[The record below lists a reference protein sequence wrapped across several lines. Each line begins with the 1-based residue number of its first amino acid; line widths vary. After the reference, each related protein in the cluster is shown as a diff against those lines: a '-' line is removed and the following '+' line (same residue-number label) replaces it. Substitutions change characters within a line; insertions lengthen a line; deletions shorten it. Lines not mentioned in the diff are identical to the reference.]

1 MIQIYDQLC
10 PFFLA
15 IIENGHLSDAHL
27 CGLTMKNNDHL
38 IVMDFLN
45 KPHFV
50 IGIVHCD
57 INKWAYVPAAVP
69 AAVRYF
75 IFI

>member
-1 MIQIYDQLC
+1 
-10 PFFLA
+10 
-15 IIENGHLSDAHL
+15 
-27 CGLTMKNNDHL
+27 MKNNDHL

-45 KPHFV
+45 KPHFA